1 MIPTLYETL
10 HVRVCLSSEYDSLD
24 SYDNNSIYFL
34 TDTCQVFVGD
44 AEYTKSCVIRPS
56 RPDESEQ
63 GEEGRIYICQED
75 GSSFTYIDGQWVA
88 IYDSTLPTVKYV
100 RAGEG
105 IVCSP
110 NPITTDGT
118 VSHDTP
124 EGASELVPDVS
135 EVNLKLGDSFTLN
148 EVNTDK
154 FGHVTGLSQRTVNM
168 PSADELATVFKFKG
182 TVTDRNNLPQ
192 TGNVVGDVYYVTE
205 DSAEYVYLE
214 SGWEK
219 LGPVVDLSGLVE
231 KVPESSGYVA
241 MISDT
246 GSVTSAGYK
255 PQSGVTPGT
264 YGQFENNLLSVPR
277 VVVDEFGR
285 TTLAQNVDVSLVD
298 AYTASDY
305 VAWYLE
311 KSFL

>member
-1 MIPTLYETL
+1 MIPTLYETI
-10 HVRVCLSSEYDSLD
+10 HVRVCSSSEYESLD
-24 SYDNNSIYFL
+24 SYDNNSIYFV
-34 TDTCQVFVGD
+34 TDSCKVYVGST
-44 AEYTKSCVIRPS
+44 EYTKSCVVRPS
-56 RPDESEQ
+56 RPAEGEQ

-75 GSSFTYIDGQWVA
+75 GSSFAYIGGKWVT
-88 IYDSTLPTVKYV
+88 IYDPELPTVKYV

-105 IVCSP
+105 ISCSP
-110 NPITTDGT
+110 NPIITDGT
-118 VSHDTP
+118 VSHAVP
-124 EGASELVPDVS
+124 EGATETVPDTT
-135 EVNLKLGDSFTLN
+135 EVNLKLGESFTLN
-148 EVNTDK
+148 EVKTDK
-154 FGHVTGLSQRTVNM
+154 FGHVTGVEQKTVNM

-182 TVTDRNNLPQ
+182 TVANKDSLPQ
-192 TGNVVGDVYYVTE
+192 TGNVIGDVYYVTE

-231 KVPESSGYVA
+231 KVPEDSGYVA

-246 GSVTSAGYK
+246 GSITSAGYK
-255 PQSGVTPGT
+255 PQSGVTAGT
-264 YGQFENNLLSVPR
+264 YGQFENNALFVPR
-277 VVVDEFGR
+277 MEIDEYGR
-285 TTLAQNVDVSLVD
+285 TTSAQNIDVPLID